1 MIENEVKY
9 RLCKLIL
16 TNIQGNGLLTEEES
30 AKICELLREK
40 LNPPFKSVEN
50 LNDKIGD
57 GVKVNER

>member
-1 MIENEVKY
+1 MFENEVKY

-40 LNPPFKSVEN
+40 LNPLFKSVEN
-50 LNDKIGD
+50 INDKIGD